1 MSELDEIKYTFQT
14 LDFDSVENFYIEKF
28 NLVYFIL

>member
-14 LDFDSVENFYIEKF
+14 LDFESVENFYIEKI
-28 NLVYFIL
+28 NLVYFLL